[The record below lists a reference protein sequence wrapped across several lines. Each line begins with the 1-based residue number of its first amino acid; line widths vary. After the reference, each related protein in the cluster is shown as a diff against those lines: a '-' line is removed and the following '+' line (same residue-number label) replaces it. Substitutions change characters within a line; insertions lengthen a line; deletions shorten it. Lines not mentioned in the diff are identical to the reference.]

1 MFLPFYFW
9 QEILV
14 NEVLNILY
22 VCLQGP
28 IPEHM
33 LPFEEEVGQHPS
45 LEDMQEA
52 VVHKKKRPS
61 IRDTWK
67 QHAVSTLCNHILH
80 F

>member
-1 MFLPFYFW
+1 
-9 QEILV
+9 
-14 NEVLNILY
+14 
-22 VCLQGP
+22 
-28 IPEHM
+28 M

-67 QHAVSTLCNHILH
+67 QHAVSFFLELNICIFLSHLENNFELSTVLLNI
-80 F
+80 